1 MLAIVNGKVLT
12 ITQGVKDNATVL
24 VKDGKIEAVGTD
36 VEVPE
41 EAEVVDATG
50 KWVTPGLFDGHSH
63 LGLFGEPRTR
73 ATSDGNEAT
82 EPVTPQLRGIDS
94 LNPQDPAY
102 KDVLAGGVTTVYT
115 QPGSAN
121 IIGGTGMVIKLRGN
135 TVDEMVVPGTEGMK
149 MALGENPKRVYG
161 QGRSKMPAT
170 RMGNAAILRD
180 ALVSARNYLEKMER
194 YEDKAEEDEDATPP
208 DRNLKWESL
217 AKVLTGE
224 MTAHIHCHRADDII
238 TAIRIAEEFDINY
251 TLEHV
256 TEGYK
261 IKDVLAEKDVPCI
274 VGPLL
279 MGRGKMELKDV
290 TIKNAGIMARA
301 GVKVCIQMDT
311 SSGTRWLRD
320 VTGIAVREGMPEEEA
335 LKAITIYPAEAMG
348 VADRMGSLDEGK
360 DADIAIFDGNPLSNL
375 SKCLKTFIEGD
386 VVYDVEKDDCLA

>member
-115 QPGSAN
+115 QPGSTN

>member
-115 QPGSAN
+115 QPGSTN

-261 IKDVLAEKDVPCI
+261 IKDILAEKDVPCI